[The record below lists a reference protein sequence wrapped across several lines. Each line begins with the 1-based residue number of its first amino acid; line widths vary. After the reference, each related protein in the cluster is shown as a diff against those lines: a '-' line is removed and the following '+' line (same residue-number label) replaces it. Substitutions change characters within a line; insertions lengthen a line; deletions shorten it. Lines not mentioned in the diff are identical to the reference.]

1 MQIHSNFI
9 TMREKKKKLLIII
22 KAAANAALMSSF
34 LLFVSFTCSK
44 KNTLKC
50 ISLCYGLPTN
60 IYRENDEIK
69 IYTLKDT
76 ILIFYYSDYV
86 IYRLPPTVKF
96 ETDEQIK
103 GTEPYFIYNKKD
115 SFGIFFNSLT
125 DSSSGITCRV
135 DSFLFNRGFK
145 VKDIDRPVDSISPL
159 MEVKKVKDGV
169 VEKYGLIKQGDEM
182 SIDTIYYYYS
192 KKMNNIEY
200 SFSKKLDSISRKKLF
215 KVRLLYNSKFSS
227 SNKSVLPKR
236 EISFE
241 IREVTPPDPKEVF
254 SIMKKYQN
262 IIKTQKS
269 LIH

>member
-1 MQIHSNFI
+1 MQIQSNAI
-9 TMREKKKKLLIII
+9 VMRSKKKHLIII
-22 KAAANAALMSSF
+22 KAATNAALMISF
-34 LLFVSFTCSK
+34 LFLVSSTCLK

-50 ISLCYGLPTN
+50 ISLSYSFPTSV
-60 IYRENDEIK
+60 YRENDEIK

-76 ILIFYYSDYV
+76 ILIFYYSDYL

-125 DSSSGITCRV
+125 DSSSGIICRV

-145 VKDIDRPVDSISPL
+145 VKDIDFPVDSIWHL
-159 MEVKKVKDGV
+159 MEVKKDKDGIV
-169 VEKYGLIKQGDEM
+169 IEKYGIMKPGDEL
-182 SIDTIYYYYS
+182 SVDTIYYYYS
-192 KKMNNIEY
+192 KKMNKMEY

-215 KVRLLYNSKFSS
+215 KARFLFNSKFSN
-227 SNKSVLPKR
+227 SNKLVLPKR

-241 IREVTPPDPKEVF
+241 IREVDPRDPKDVF
-254 SIMKKYQN
+254 SIIKKYQN
-262 IIKTQKS
+262 IINKQK
-269 LIH
+269 LPIH